1 MDKIVLTI
9 IHREK
14 KKLKKKI
21 HGREVERKG
30 GNLWW

>member
-1 MDKIVLTI
+1 MDKIVLRI
-9 IHREK
+9 IHRK
-14 KKLKKKI
+14 RNFKKI